1 MDLSFVQEQLDTFAT
16 FAGAIGDFLQKP
28 AEILGSVFDWFN
40 GEDPNPLLPEAE
52 TNADISVDWETTQG
66 AFGSSN
72 GDDAAAQGE
81 NKGSSDFS
89 LSSNSEDAN

>member
-28 AEILGSVFDWFN
+28 AEILGSVVDWFN

-52 TNADISVDWETTQG
+52 TNADINADWDTTKD
-66 AFGSSN
+66 AFGSS
-72 GDDAAAQGE
+72 DSADADAE
-81 NKGSSDFS
+81 PSTSSDFS
-89 LSSNSEDAN
+89 LSSSSEDSE